1 LLSSSHT
8 FYAPANYLVGNKAD
22 TGSSQRRVSS
32 YDVAAFAESKHL
44 DFIETSALT
53 GENVERAF
61 RRLVLS
67 VAKLLPDVRVHL
79 ELTGLPD
86 GWLSTYRILSTPAS
100 ATSPLLTE
108 HTTFNSALGGH
119 TDTTDATVKSPSRS
133 SNRIMDSSSTP
144 QSKHNSVEVQSD
156 PTIEKLKG
164 STVNTSVATSDGI
177 QLLDSCASENSL
189 LANDMTLSPSGINVA
204 PELVIVYTNYWTG
217 EETTE
222 IPRQAAPTGFFFE
235 AKMTPIERF
244 SEYDQPIKRE
254 SSA

>member
-1 LLSSSHT
+1 M
-8 FYAPANYLVGNKAD
+8 
-22 TGSSQRRVSS
+22 QRRVSS

-86 GWLSTYRILSTPAS
+86 GWLSTYRLLQTPTT
-100 ATSPLLTE
+100 ATSPLLVD
-108 HTTFNSALGGH
+108 HAGSNMPSGNSSETLESSN
-119 TDTTDATVKSPSRS
+119 KSPNRS
-133 SNRIMDSSSTP
+133 THRVVDGGTP
-144 QSKHNSVEVQSD
+144 QSRNQSR
-156 PTIEKLKG
+156 EKLKG
-164 STVNTSVATSDGI
+164 SINTSIATSDGI
-177 QLLDSCASENSL
+177 QFIESCASDSSL
-189 LANDMTLSPSGINVA
+189 FPNDLTLSPSGIQVA
-204 PELVIVYTNYWTG
+204 PELVVVYTNYWTG

-222 IPRQAAPTGFFFE
+222 VPRQAAPTGFFFE
-235 AKMTPIERF
+235 AKMNPIERF

-254 SSA
+254 SSM